1 MSSALQNLLDRY
13 RQSARTER
21 EKGEYFELLVK
32 NFLTNDP
39 MYSDLFTDVWTYAE
53 WAQTQGLDESDTGID
68 LVAKLAREEG
78 FCAVQCK
85 FYQKNYRI
93 QKKDIDSFF
102 TASGKKFSK
111 MRLIVDSTAVEWGKK
126 AEEALGGQT
135 IPVTRLS
142 LRDLELSPLDWET
155 YARDNEVKLLE
166 GKPLYKHQRE
176 ALKAVEKKFRKVDR
190 GKLLMACGTGKTLT
204 SLRIAEQMVGEGGC
218 VLYLVPSLSLMSQT
232 IRKWTHDAE
241 LKLRSFAVCSDVHV
255 GKRKAKDDLS
265 DINIHDL
272 AYPATTDAAKL
283 GEEFY
288 KARDDGRMNVIFST
302 YHSIQVI
309 SEAQGDY
316 DLPEFDLI
324 VCDEAHR
331 TTGAT
336 LPGENESNF
345 VKVHYQ
351 DFIKGKKRLY
361 MTATPRIFG
370 DKVKSKAKEAS
381 AVLCSMDNP
390 QLYGETFYEVS
401 FSYAVEND
409 LLTDYKVIVL
419 AMDEGIV
426 SASVQKRLT
435 NEDSELLLDDMTK
448 IIGCYRALA
457 KLDLKEEM
465 FADTEPMRQA
475 VAFCKSIKSSELIKK
490 EFAEVVSEYLEE
502 QGQKDGEMLR
512 CEVEHVDGTFNAK
525 ERGRLLD
532 WLSAEKSG
540 GGVGQNT
547 CRILSNARCL
557 SEGVDVP
564 ALDAILFM
572 HPRKSQIDV
581 VQSVGRV
588 MRRAPGKNMGYVILP
603 IGIPAGVPPSQ
614 ALSNNEKYK
623 TVWQILNALRAHD
636 DRFDSMINKIDLGVD
651 VNDRMEII
659 AVVENLPQKPEKTS
673 RKDHIGSGSAPGD
686 EQPEDQ
692 VVPAVAPEQ
701 LSFELDDFNKAILA
715 KIVQKCGTREYWEDW
730 AGDVAKIAQTH
741 ITRIGAIL
749 KEPDTEER
757 KIFNKFL
764 EEIQDDLNESI
775 SESDAIEMLSQHLI
789 TKPVFDALFEG
800 YRFSQQNP
808 VSTAMQGVLDS
819 LQAHNLDN
827 ETESLAKF
835 YASVRMRASG
845 IDNDEAKQRII
856 IQLYEKF
863 FKKAFPGMTEKLG
876 IVYTPVEIVDFIIH
890 SVNEVMQSE
899 FGQTLGG
906 KGVHI
911 IDPFVGTG
919 TFITRLLQSG
929 FIKPQELEYKYKN
942 ELHANEIVLLPYYIA
957 AINIEA
963 AYHALAGGEYAP
975 FEGICL
981 TDTFQLYEK
990 DDMISEILVNNSDR
1004 RIKQKKLENIR
1015 VIMANPPYRGP
1026 QKDAGDNLANISYPS
1041 LDKSI
1046 SSTYVKHTKAT
1057 LRNSLYNSFVKAFRW
1072 GSNRLG
1078 DCGVL
1083 AYVSS
1088 ASFITGRAMD
1098 GFRKCLVGEFS
1109 SIYVFNL
1116 RGDARTSGEHRR
1128 KESDNVFGE
1137 GSREPIAITIA
1148 VKNPAK
1154 TKRERIYYH
1163 DIGDYLS
1170 REEKLVRI
1178 KEFRS
1183 ISGIKK
1189 ANNWTTITPDKHNDW
1204 IEQRDDS
1211 FEEFIP
1217 LGDKKNKHSTTVF
1230 ENYSGGVSTGRDAW
1244 CYNSSEEALTKNMQ
1258 SMISF
1263 YNSEVDRLL
1272 CTREGSKKIDINS
1285 FINTNKTKISWTSG
1299 LKQNLDKE
1307 EKYDFCPENI
1317 YVATYRPFFKQWA
1330 YFSRDVNERVLQ
1342 MPSIFPRPD
1351 IRNRMIVMT
1360 SVGQKSGFSVLMTDH
1375 LADLHMVGDSQCFP
1389 LKLYEKSEDRNA
1401 KLPSIN
1407 PEDDYVEK
1415 EGISDAG
1422 LKHFQK
1428 AYPVEK
1434 ISKEDV
1440 FYYIY
1445 GMLHS
1450 EDYRNRYANNLSKQ
1464 LPRIPCVKKSEDF
1477 WAFSNAGRELADLH
1491 VNYEAVKPYPINF
1504 KEGDPFLMNLKPED
1518 FRVEKMKFGGRGRN
1532 KDQTTVVYNH
1542 KITMTD
1548 VPLEAY
1554 EYMVNGK
1561 PALEWVMERQGV
1573 KTHKDSGI
1581 VNDANRYAVETVNL
1595 TSYPL
1600 DLFRRIITVSIETLK
1615 IVKLLPE
1622 LDQFRSANSSCIT

>member
-1 MSSALQNLLDRY
+1 MISALQKLLDRY
-13 RQSARTER
+13 RKNSRTER

-32 NFLTNDP
+32 NFLENDP
-39 MYSDLFTDVWTYAE
+39 LYTDLFSQVWTYAE
-53 WAQTQGLDESDTGID
+53 WARSQDLNETDTGID

-78 FCAVQCK
+78 HCAIQCK
-85 FYQKNYRI
+85 FYQENYKI

-102 TASGKKFSK
+102 TASGKKSFK
-111 MRLIVDSTAVEWGKK
+111 MRLIVDSTAVEWSNH
-126 AEEALGGQT
+126 AEDALKGQT
-135 IPVTRLS
+135 IPITRLS

-155 YARDNEVKLLE
+155 YARDNKIKLLE
-166 GKPLYKHQRE
+166 GKHLYKHQRE
-176 ALKAVEKKFRKVDR
+176 ALKAVGKKFGETDR

-204 SLRIAEQMVGEGGC
+204 SLRIAEQIVGKGGC

-241 LKLRSFAVCSDVHV
+241 LELRSFAVCSDVHV
-255 GKRKAKDDLS
+255 GKRKARDDLS

-272 AYPATTDAAKL
+272 AYPATTNAEKL
-283 GEEFY
+283 GEEFSR
-288 KARDDGRMNVIFST
+288 ACSEDRMNVVFST

-309 SEAQGDY
+309 SKAQADY
-316 DLPEFDLI
+316 GLPEFDLI

-336 LPGENESNF
+336 LANKDESNF
-345 VKVHYQ
+345 IKVHYQ

-361 MTATPRIFG
+361 MTATPRIFH
-370 DKVKSKAKEAS
+370 DSVKTKAKEAD
-381 AVLCSMDNP
+381 AVLCSMDDP
-390 QLYGETFYEVS
+390 ELYGETFHEVS
-401 FSYAVEND
+401 FSYAVENN

-419 AMDEGIV
+419 AMDEGVV
-426 SASVQKRLT
+426 SESVQKRLT
-435 NEDSELLLDDMTK
+435 DTDSQLVLDDVTK

-457 KLDLKEEM
+457 KLDLKEDLL
-465 FADTEPMRQA
+465 ADAEPMSQA

-502 QGQKDGEMLR
+502 QSQETGEMLR

-532 WLSAEKSG
+532 WLSAEKSEG
-540 GGVGQNT
+540 EADQNT

-603 IGIPAGVPPSQ
+603 IGIPAGIPPSQ
-614 ALSNNEKYK
+614 ALRNNEKYK

-651 VNDRMEII
+651 VSDRMEIV
-659 AVVENLPQKPEKTS
+659 AVVGNLPQISVQTPT
-673 RKDHIGSGSAPGD
+673 RNDIGSGSASGG
-686 EQPEDQ
+686 EQWENQ
-692 VVPAVAPEQ
+692 VVSVTPPEQ
-701 LSFELDDFNKAILA
+701 LSFELDDFNKAVLA

-757 KIFNKFL
+757 RTFDKFL
-764 EEIQDDLNESI
+764 EEVRDDLNESI
-775 SESDAIEMLSQHLI
+775 SESGAIEMLSQHLI

-800 YRFSQQNP
+800 YSFSQQNP
-808 VSTAMQGVLDS
+808 VSIAMQGVLDA
-819 LQAHNLDN
+819 LQAYNLDN
-827 ETESLAKF
+827 ETESLDKF

-845 IDNDEAKQRII
+845 IDNDGAKQQII

-863 FKKAFPGMTEKLG
+863 FKNAFPGMTEKLG

-890 SVNEVMQSE
+890 SVNDVLQSE
-899 FGQTLGG
+899 FGQTLSS

-911 IDPFVGTG
+911 LDPFVGTG

-929 FIKPQELEYKYKN
+929 LIKPQELEHKYKN
-942 ELHANEIVLLPYYIA
+942 ELHANEIVLLAYYIA

-963 AYHALAGGEYAP
+963 AYHALAGGKYEP
-975 FEGICL
+975 FEGVCL

-1004 RIKQKKLENIR
+1004 RIKQKKLDDIR
-1015 VIMANPPYRGP
+1015 VIMANPPYRGT
-1026 QKDAGDNLANISYPS
+1026 QRDAGDNLANVSYPN
-1041 LDKSI
+1041 LDKHI
-1046 SSTYVKHTKAT
+1046 GSTYVAHTDAT
-1057 LRNSLYNSFVKAFRW
+1057 NKNSLYNSFVRAFRW
-1072 GSNRLG
+1072 GSDRLG
-1078 DCGVL
+1078 DRGIL

-1088 ASFITGRAMD
+1088 ASFIRGRAMD
-1098 GFRKCLVGEFS
+1098 GFRKCLADEFS
-1109 SIYVFNL
+1109 SIHVFNL
-1116 RGDARTSGEHRR
+1116 RGDARTSGEQRR
-1128 KESDNVFGE
+1128 KESGNVFGE
-1137 GSREPIAITIA
+1137 GSREPIAITVA

-1154 TKRERIYYH
+1154 KKLGRIYYH
-1163 DIGDYLS
+1163 DIGNYLS
-1170 REEKLVRI
+1170 RKEKLAHI
-1178 KEFRS
+1178 KEFKS

-1189 ANNWTTITPDKHNDW
+1189 ANNWNLITPDKYNDW
-1204 IEQRDDS
+1204 IGQRDKS
-1211 FEEFIP
+1211 FDEFIP
-1217 LGDKKNKHSTTVF
+1217 IGNKKDKSLITVF
-1230 ENYSGGVSTGRDAW
+1230 QNYSRGLATCRDVW
-1244 CYNSSEEALTKNMQ
+1244 CYNSSKEILKKNMQ

-1272 CTREGSKKIDINS
+1272 CARVISKEVDIDS
-1285 FINTNKTKISWTSG
+1285 FINTDKTKISWTHG
-1299 LKQNLDKE
+1299 LKQDLNKE
-1307 EKYDFCPENI
+1307 KKHSSRSESTYL
-1317 YVATYRPFFKQWA
+1317 AMYRPFFKQ
-1330 YFSRDVNERVLQ
+1330 YVYYNRDVNERVYQ
-1342 MPSIFPRPD
+1342 MPNIFPKPEV
-1351 IRNRMIVMT
+1351 RNRVIVT
-1360 SVGQKSGFSVLMTDH
+1360 TGVGTKVGFSVLMTNH
-1375 LADLHMVGDSQCFP
+1375 LPDVQMLGNCQCFP
-1389 LKLYEKSEDRNA
+1389 LKLYEKAEDRNGELY
-1401 KLPSIN
+1401 KN
-1407 PEDDYVEK
+1407 QYGEDGYIVKD
-1415 EGISDAG
+1415 GISDAG
-1422 LKHFQK
+1422 LDHFQK
-1428 AYPVEK
+1428 AYSEEK

-1445 GMLHS
+1445 GRLHS
-1450 EDYRNRYANNLSKQ
+1450 EDYRKRYANNLSKQ

-1491 VNYEAVKPYPINF
+1491 VNYEVVKPYPVNF
-1504 KEGDPFLMNLKPED
+1504 KEGDPFSMNLKPED
-1518 FRVEKMKFGGRGRN
+1518 FRVEKMKFGGNSKN
-1532 KDQTTVVYNH
+1532 KDRTTVIYNH

-1548 VPLEAY
+1548 IPLEAY

-1573 KTHKDSGI
+1573 RTDKDSGI
-1581 VNDANRYAVETVNL
+1581 VNDANLYAKETVN
-1595 TSYPL
+1595 SAAYPL
-1600 DLFRRIITVSIETLK
+1600 DLFRRIITVSLETIK
-1615 IVKLLPE
+1615 IVKSLPK
-1622 LDQFRSANSSCIT
+1622 LDQFRVTNK